1 MKAIILA
8 AGMGNRLGIY
18 TKDNTKAMIEVNE
31 KKLIEY
37 SLDSLYDAGIRDVV
51 IVVGYKKENLKSFL
65 GDSYKGISIKYIEND
80 IYDKTNNIYSFFLA
94 KEEFN
99 QDIILLES
107 DIIFESGIIKDLIED
122 KNKDVVLVDKY
133 ESWMDGTVTV
143 LRDDDTIYEF
153 IDKSEFDWNKVDEYY
168 KTVNIYK
175 FSKEFLKEKYIPFL
189 EAHIKSEGL
198 NSYYEQVLKVIT
210 TLKGVKLKAKK
221 INKYKWYEIDDVQ
234 DLDIAKVLFEKG
246 ESKVKGYEGR
256 YGGFWRFP
264 KLKDFCYLVNPY
276 FPTTSMKDE
285 LRSSFDTLL
294 CQYPSGLKTQN
305 LLASKLFGCS
315 EDEIILGNGAAE
327 LINIL
332 AKNIKGKSG
341 IITPTFNEYAERIGI
356 NNVVY
361 FDSSRLGYKY
371 SINDIKTFSKSVD
384 NLILINPDNP
394 SGNYLRK
401 EDILSLA
408 EELKKENKKL
418 IIDESFMDFAG
429 EDKIYS
435 LINSKILKEY
445 SNLIVIKSISKS
457 YGVPGIR
464 LGILASSDKE
474 ILTKIK
480 SEISIWNINSIGEFF
495 MQIIG
500 KYKKEYENSCLLIS
514 QERDRFYEEISGVS
528 FLEVIE
534 SSSNYFLCK
543 IKGFKSG
550 DLTRRLLEEHNI
562 LIKDCS
568 NKLGFN
574 AEDYVRIAVRD
585 KEDNDYIVRV
595 LSSME

>member
-543 IKGFKSG
+543 IKGFRSR

-585 KEDNDYIVRV
+585 KDDNDYIVRV

>member
-8 AGMGNRLGIY
+8 AGMGNRLGRY
-18 TKDNTKAMIEVNE
+18 TKDNTKAMIEVNK

-37 SLDSLYDAGIRDVV
+37 SLDSLYNAGIKEVV

-65 GDSYKGISIKYIEND
+65 GDCYKDMSIKYIQND
-80 IYDKTNNIYSFFLA
+80 IYDKTNNIYSFYLA

-99 QDIILLES
+99 DDIILLES
-107 DIIFESGIIKDLIED
+107 DIIFESGLIKDLIED
-122 KNKDVVLVDKY
+122 KNKDLVLVDKY

-143 LRDDDTIYEF
+143 LRDDNTIYEF
-153 IDKSEFDWNKVDEYY
+153 IDKSEFDWDKVDEYY

-175 FSKEFLKEKYIPFL
+175 FSEEFLKGKYIPFL

-221 INKYKWYEIDDVQ
+221 ANKYKWYEIDDIQ
-234 DLDIAKVLFEKG
+234 DLDIAKVIFEKG
-246 ESKVKGYEGR
+246 ENKVQGYERR

-264 KLKDFCYLVNPY
+264 KIKDFCYLVNPY
-276 FPTTSMKDE
+276 FPTARMKNE
-285 LRSSFDTLL
+285 LRSNFDTLL
-294 CQYPSGLKTQN
+294 CEYPSGLQIQN
-305 LLASKLFGCS
+305 LLASKLFGCG
-315 EDEIILGNGAAE
+315 EDEIILGNGSAE

-332 AKNIKGKSG
+332 SKKIKGKSG
-341 IITPTFNEYAERIGI
+341 IITPTFNEYAERIGEDNI
-356 NNVVY
+356 VY
-361 FDSSRLGYKY
+361 FDSSKLGYKY
-371 SINDIKTFSKSVD
+371 SINDIKAFSKSVN

-401 EDILSLA
+401 EDVLSLA

-418 IIDESFMDFAG
+418 IIDESFIDFAG
-429 EDKIYS
+429 VDKAYS

-464 LGILASSDKE
+464 LGVMASSDKE
-474 ILTKIK
+474 ILAKIK

-514 QERDRFYEEISGVS
+514 EERDRFYEQLSNIS

-543 IKGFKSG
+543 VKGFKSRE
-550 DLTRRLLEEHNI
+550 LTRVLLEEHDI

-568 NKLGFN
+568 NKLGFTT
-574 AEDYVRIAVRD
+574 EDYVRIAVRD
-585 KEDNDYIVRV
+585 KDDNDYIVKV
-595 LSSME
+595 LNSME